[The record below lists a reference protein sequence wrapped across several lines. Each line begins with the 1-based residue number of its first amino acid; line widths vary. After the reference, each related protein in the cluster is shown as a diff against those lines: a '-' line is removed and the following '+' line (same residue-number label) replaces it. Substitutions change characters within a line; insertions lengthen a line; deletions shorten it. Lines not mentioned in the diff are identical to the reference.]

1 MLPTLLALL
10 GVDITGLT
18 NQQLADVLD
27 RMIQQA
33 TDGDLMLQQ
42 TTDGDPPSDIGV
54 DPPSDID
61 VDPPSD
67 NDVVPPS
74 SDGAEEGGDDDD
86 APSLSGPPSQND
98 EGSGDMATQLGAMLE
113 RELGLVGDLGQQ
125 GREDPE
131 AGRGGGGGGAVV
143 GAVDPPSD
151 SWPADNGVEG
161 TRDVAAELAAML
173 DMELGA
179 VADLGPQ
186 VQGEEGSEAGAGS
199 GVDSA
204 GDDDPPFNSW
214 PANNDTEGTRDLA
227 AELAAMLD
235 MELGAVGDLEPQVKG
250 GEGPEAGADGGVD
263 SAGDDDPPFNSRTAN
278 NDTGGTRDM
287 ATELAAMLDEEL
299 GALDTFGQQ
308 QAGSS
313 DGTQLQRRPAR
324 SHSARA
330 GSASTRRSQRLRQQ
344 ATLDTATGWVGAAD
358 GGGNE
363 ELLVN
368 LARPRTWIQTYR
380 WIQLEARMGC
390 GIQDPGSRLPPLSEL

>member
-179 VADLGPQ
+179 V
-186 VQGEEGSEAGAGS
+186 
-199 GVDSA
+199 
-204 GDDDPPFNSW
+204 
-214 PANNDTEGTRDLA
+214 
-227 AELAAMLD
+227 
-235 MELGAVGDLEPQVKG
+235 GDLEPQVKG